1 MLEES
6 MRTGYST
13 VPEHDWRLVASSGS
27 REVWVYFHTDGS
39 NTDWGWKFE
48 VTPFFEAAG
57 LPAGWELAPNDAE
70 VRAG

>member
-1 MLEES
+1 M
-6 MRTGYST
+6 
-13 VPEHDWRLVASSGS
+13 
-27 REVWVYFHTDGS
+27 YFHTDGS